1 MKRLLLIL
9 ILTFSFQSLTKA
21 DDIRDLEIEGIAI
34 SDSLLNFYTQ
44 DEININYYPS
54 SNKFYYSVFKI
65 NDSTKYSEIQVV
77 MKDKDKKYIVYGL
90 RAGKM
95 FPNKI
100 NECLNKKDIL
110 IDEFTKIIGKNFKS
124 DSYPKYIHSNS
135 YPNSFVHSTQFEFK
149 NNDLIRI
156 YCMDWSTKASEDNG
170 WKDNLSLE
178 IQTSEYRKF
187 LDTEAYK

>member
-9 ILTFSFQSLTKA
+9 ILTFSFQSFCKA
-21 DDIRDLEIEGIAI
+21 ADISDFEIEGM
-34 SDSLLNFYTQ
+34 SVGDSLLDFYTQ
-44 DEININYYPS
+44 DEINTNYYPE
-54 SNKFYYSVFKI
+54 SNKFYYSFFKI
-65 NDSTKYSEIQVV
+65 DDSTKYSEIQVK

-100 NECLNKKDIL
+100 NECLKEKDKL
-110 IDEFTKIIGKNFKS
+110 IDEFKEIIGKYVEPEN
-124 DSYPKYIHSNS
+124 YPKYKHSDS
-135 YPNSFVHSTQFEFK
+135 YPNSFVHTTQFEFK

-156 YCMDWSTKASEDNG
+156 FCMDWSTKVSEDNG
-170 WKDNLSLE
+170 WMDNLSLE

-187 LDTEAYK
+187 LNAEAYK